1 MNQVKDFLGREIRAG
16 DMVVYPVRRGSSM
29 WLKKLRIQQVEPG
42 PKPRISGYNDLGRL
56 VTIFNVDSC
65 VVVDA
70 I

>member
-29 WLKKLRIQQVEPG
+29 WLKKLRIQQVEAD